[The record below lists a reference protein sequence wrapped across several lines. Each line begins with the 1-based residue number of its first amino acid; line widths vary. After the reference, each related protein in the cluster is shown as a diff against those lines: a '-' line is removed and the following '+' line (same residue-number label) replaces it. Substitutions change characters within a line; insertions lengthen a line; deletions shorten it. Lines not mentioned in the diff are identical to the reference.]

1 MAWYDQYFGG
11 TTTPTTGGTTTPTTG
26 GNQPPGQRVWEE
38 DRRDETPVSVDYTS
52 PIVSVDEAIN
62 EPIIDRSAAIKSNAL
77 ASKKPL
83 YDVLD
88 AFTDLSKTHGLR
100 TIEDQPGGPA
110 LTKYGKSW
118 DFNPN
123 NPNNLIGMDTHTLG
137 TFLAVDSSGNPM
149 FDSEGKPI
157 FTTFGKALHDEMQGQ
172 GMIGQNQEV
181 PEGMES
187 ALEDYIKGWSF
198 EDIQGAEKD
207 FWGGSSDY
215 GWDSWADP
223 WYQGHYQG
231 YDDSMSDLARD
242 YWFSE
247 SLDDVTARKE
257 ERRKA
262 GLGPAGMRA
271 SEMEQMYD
279 KNFAAKANP
288 MADPGF
294 SEFAMG
300 GKGMT
305 PAEDIIYSKGLW
317 EQARI
322 T

>member
-11 TTTPTTGGTTTPTTG
+11 TTTPTTGGPATPTTG

-62 EPIIDRSAAIKSNAL
+62 EPIIDRSAAIQSNAL
-77 ASKKPL
+77 ASKKPP

-88 AFTDLSKTHGLR
+88 AFTDLSITHG
-100 TIEDQPGGPA
+100 A
-110 LTKYGKSW
+110 LTNPDGTPTKYGKSW
-118 DFNPN
+118 EFNPD
-123 NPNNLIGMDTHTLG
+123 NPDNLIGWDTQSLG
-137 TFLAVDSSGNPM
+137 SFIAVDSRGNPM

-181 PEGMES
+181 PKGMES
-187 ALEDYIKGWSF
+187 ALEDYIKGFSF
-198 EDIQGAEKD
+198 EDIHGKEED
-207 FWGGSSDY
+207 FWRDSSDY
-215 GWDSWADP
+215 GWDSWEDA
-223 WYQGHYQG
+223 WYGGHYQGEG
-231 YDDSMSDLARD
+231 YDDSMSDLARN

-271 SEMEQMYD
+271 SEMEQMYGRD
-279 KNFAAKANP
+279 FAAKANP
-288 MADPGF
+288 HHDPGYSQAVT
-294 SEFAMG
+294 SELD
-300 GKGMT
+300 
-305 PAEDIIYSKGLW
+305 PIYGSRLLW
-317 EQARI
+317 ETARME
-322 T
+322 